1 MKKHWHIPFR
11 DLFLGTLALII
22 LYDQVFI
29 ARAAQ
34 PLLIFLVIFLFA
46 SIPALRGDS
55 KDDQYGPFAR
65 FVMMA
70 LGIEVPQPPEERGH
84 GTDSSSVTQM
94 SSDSQPLVDSEQ
106 SSPRSSRPSTKD
118 QGG

>member
-1 MKKHWHIPFR
+1 MRRLWPIKFR

-29 ARAAQ
+29 AKAAQ

-70 LGIEVPQPPEERGH
+70 LGIEVPQPPDEGRGT
-84 GTDSSSVTQM
+84 GSSSATPT
-94 SSDSQPLVDSEQ
+94 SSGSQPSQDSEQ
-106 SSPRSSRPSTKD
+106 SSSKSSQPSTK
-118 QGG
+118 G

>member
-1 MKKHWHIPFR
+1 MKKHWHITFR
-11 DLFLGTLALII
+11 DLFLGSLALVI

-70 LGIEVPQPPEERGH
+70 LGIEVPQPPEGKGH
-84 GTDSSSVTQM
+84 GTGSSSATPT
-94 SSDSQPLVDSEQ
+94 SSGSQPSVDSEQ
-106 SSPRSSRPSTKD
+106 S
-118 QGG
+118 

>member
-29 ARAAQ
+29 AKAAQ
-34 PLLIFLVIFLFA
+34 PLLVFLVIFLFA

-70 LGIEVPQPPEERGH
+70 LGIEVPQPPEGKDH
-84 GTDSSSVTQM
+84 GTDSSSATPT
-94 SSDSQPLVDSEQ
+94 SSGSQRSVDSEQ
-106 SSPRSSRPSTKD
+106 SSPR
-118 QGG
+118 

>member
-1 MKKHWHIPFR
+1 MKKHWHITFR

-70 LGIEVPQPPEERGH
+70 LGIEVPQPPDERGRS
-84 GTDSSSVTQM
+84 GTGSSSATQT
-94 SSDSQPLVDSEQ
+94 SSGSEQSVDSEQ
-106 SSPRSSRPSTKD
+106 SSPR
-118 QGG
+118 

>member
-1 MKKHWHIPFR
+1 MKRHWPITFR
-11 DLFLGTLALII
+11 DLFLGSLALVI

-70 LGIEVPQPPEERGH
+70 LGIEVPQPPEGRNH
-84 GTDSSSVTQM
+84 GMDSSSATPT
-94 SSDSQPLVDSEQ
+94 SSGSQPSVDSEQ
-106 SSPRSSRPSTKD
+106 S
-118 QGG
+118 

>member
-1 MKKHWHIPFR
+1 MKRHWHIPFR

-22 LYDQVFI
+22 LYDQVFV

-46 SIPALRGDS
+46 SIPALRGDK

-70 LGIEVPQPPEERGH
+70 LGIEVPPPPNPPDG
-84 GTDSSSVTQM
+84 GTDSLPDTQT
-94 SSDSQPLVDSEQ
+94 SLDWEQFAEPSQDSHKQ
-106 SSPRSSRPSTKD
+106 SFPSTKANL
-118 QGG
+118 